1 MSEQGKQKRHREET
15 EHDMINLIENLKRG
29 DDVKYNR
36 RAFIKSMTG
45 ATVALGL
52 ATIPFQIVSAN
63 KKADKDA
70 RVKIAE
76 LASLPKGSSVNF
88 SYPTEGDTAILVHT
102 VEGELVAYNKKFK
115 HLQCPVFYEKER
127 DILVCPCHRGFFNI
141 KTGHPMEGPPQRE
154 LPLIE
159 LEVAGGAVYAVG
171 RKYRHE

>member
-1 MSEQGKQKRHREET
+1 MSEQGKKKRHREET
-15 EHDMINLIENLKRG
+15 EHDMMNLIENLKRG

-45 ATVALGL
+45 ATVAIGL
-52 ATIPFQIVSAN
+52 ATIPFQIVGAN
-63 KKADKDA
+63 KKADKEA

-76 LASLPKGSSVNF
+76 LASLPKGNSVTF
-88 SYPTEGDTAILVHT
+88 SYPTEADTAILVHT
-102 VEGELVAYNKKFK
+102 VEGELVAYNNKCT

-127 DILVCPCHRGFFNI
+127 DILVCPCHRGFFSV
-141 KTGHPMEGPPQRE
+141 KTGHPVEGPPQRE

-159 LEVAGGAVYAVG
+159 LEVDNGVVYAVG

>member
-1 MSEQGKQKRHREET
+1 MSKRQKPET
-15 EHDMINLIENLKRG
+15 EHDMSNLIDNLKRV

-52 ATIPFQIVSAN
+52 ATLPFQIAGAK
-63 KKADKDA
+63 KKADQEA

-76 LASLPKGSSVNF
+76 LSSLPKGASTTF

-102 VEGELVAYNKKFK
+102 VEGELVAYNNKCT

-127 DILVCPCHRGFFNI
+127 DILVCPCHRGFFDI
-141 KTGHPMEGPPQRE
+141 KTGHPVEGPPQRE

-159 LEVAGGAVYAVG
+159 LEVQDGKVYAVG